1 MYTCMHTYGRIRRRL
16 HRAYVHPHRRTRV
29 YVPTYARV
37 CMCLYIYI
45 YICTHTHVD
54 VHPCTYVQV
63 PACIQSAYTQV
74 DVHRCAHMYTRT
86 QTRVC
91 IHTWTYASVYVCI
104 YSHVSAWMSTCARV
118 CLSIGV
124 YTYIYIL
131 TDTHVHTRT
140 ETHIRVCVC
149 VCLSVCLSVV
159 CAHTPVYTGK
169 AQAYCKRGFS
179 VQHRS
184 RRQTPQPPKGKQ
196 PPMSEV
202 GRRPEQTPSFQRKV
216 EQTDTQKHKGE
227 HTSTAGLGWAG
238 LGWAGAAGG
247 GGGLTEAPHP
257 GAFPWTMIL
266 LIRRGKAREPGIALT
281 TASSNPQRTV
291 APDGSNAS
299 FLQLRKLWADSERS
313 DLIPWRLTDRETTSL
328 GKRVLR
334 CTLPQRFPHSTQPSN
349 STGCPRREGTKKI
362 RTCVCEGSTPIP
374 R

>member
-1 MYTCMHTYGRIRRRL
+1 M
-16 HRAYVHPHRRTRV
+16 RACVFIYRCIYVHIYTHR
-29 YVPTYARV
+29 
-37 CMCLYIYI
+37 
-45 YICTHTHVD
+45 
-54 VHPCTYVQV
+54 
-63 PACIQSAYTQV
+63 
-74 DVHRCAHMYTRT
+74 
-86 QTRVC
+86 
-91 IHTWTYASVYVCI
+91 
-104 YSHVSAWMSTCARV
+104 
-118 CLSIGV
+118 
-124 YTYIYIL
+124 
-131 TDTHVHTRT
+131 HTRT
-140 ETHIRVCVC
+140 YPDGNTHPRVCVC
-149 VCLSVCLSVV
+149 VCVCVCVSVCLSVCLSVV

>member
-1 MYTCMHTYGRIRRRL
+1 M
-16 HRAYVHPHRRTRV
+16 RACVFIYRCIYVHIYTHR
-29 YVPTYARV
+29 
-37 CMCLYIYI
+37 
-45 YICTHTHVD
+45 
-54 VHPCTYVQV
+54 
-63 PACIQSAYTQV
+63 
-74 DVHRCAHMYTRT
+74 
-86 QTRVC
+86 
-91 IHTWTYASVYVCI
+91 
-104 YSHVSAWMSTCARV
+104 
-118 CLSIGV
+118 
-124 YTYIYIL
+124 
-131 TDTHVHTRT
+131 HTRT
-140 ETHIRVCVC
+140 YPDGNTHPRVCVC
-149 VCLSVCLSVV
+149 VSVCLSVCRV
-159 CAHTPVYTGK
+159 RAHARIYGESTSILQKGLFCPTPIK
-169 AQAYCKRGFS
+169 AS
-179 VQHRS
+179 
-184 RRQTPQPPKGKQ
+184 
-196 PPMSEV
+196 
-202 GRRPEQTPSFQRKV
+202 
-216 EQTDTQKHKGE
+216 D
-227 HTSTAGLGWAG
+227 TSTSKRETTPDERSGQEARTDPFLPKKGRTDRHPEAQGRTHIHGRAGLGWAG

>member
-1 MYTCMHTYGRIRRRL
+1 MTAQL
-16 HRAYVHPHRRTRV
+16 
-29 YVPTYARV
+29 
-37 CMCLYIYI
+37 
-45 YICTHTHVD
+45 
-54 VHPCTYVQV
+54 
-63 PACIQSAYTQV
+63 PAGLAGPLLTSGSWLQSLTLQPS
-74 DVHRCAHMYTRT
+74 DP
-86 QTRVC
+86 QT
-91 IHTWTYASVYVCI
+91 
-104 YSHVSAWMSTCARV
+104 M
-118 CLSIGV
+118 L
-124 YTYIYIL
+124 
-131 TDTHVHTRT
+131 
-140 ETHIRVCVC
+140 C

-169 AQAYCKRGFS
+169 AQAYRKRGFS